1 MAQNVPTTFT
11 ERKHDSDEPGEDES
25 FLRVRTAP
33 LELLMCTLCGAVA
46 ACCWRECGTVWLAL
60 ALHMSIDARTRRLL
74 VFGGGIA
81 RVAGC

>member
-46 ACCWRECGTVWLAL
+46 ACCWRECGAVLWAL
-60 ALHMSIDARTRRLL
+60 ARHMSIDRVHDACCCL
-74 VFGGGIA
+74 VVVWHA
-81 RVAGC
+81 LRGC